1 MTGYAVRINFNETR
15 QLKETSAIRTRGM
28 NSRERILNALNFKPV
43 DRVPIDLGGTRQS
56 GIAVET
62 YHRLRES
69 MDGLNHSPIKVFD
82 LFQQLAE
89 IETEILD
96 RFHSDTIALNRPK
109 VAFGIE
115 NKDWKPFR
123 FFQGP
128 DVLVPGAFDPIQEA
142 DGGLVLKNK
151 DHVIARMPHNGFY
164 FDRFEPYPGASHP
177 DLDAWDPPAISDEDL
192 EHYHLQARAL
202 CNTTD
207 KAIITAM
214 GPPYEL
220 FNGIGQGGFED
231 WMVTFATEDE
241 WVEQLYEKLTVTW
254 IQNLEKFYATVGDQ
268 VQIIQIADDLG
279 TQTSQF
285 LSTDMFREKV
295 MPFYKRG
302 LDWIHQNT
310 NWKVLLHSDGAIFNL
325 IPSLIEMGV
334 DALNPIQTSATGMH
348 PDKLRESFG
357 GKIAFW
363 GGSCD
368 SQSTLTFG
376 TEAEVLE
383 ETQNNL
389 EAFKP
394 LDGGFVF
401 ASVHNI
407 QANVPV
413 ENVYRLFD
421 TAIQFSEKDRL

>member
-1 MTGYAVRINFNETR
+1 
-15 QLKETSAIRTRGM
+15 M
-28 NSRERILNALNFKPV
+28 NSKERILNALNFKPV

-62 YHRLRES
+62 YDRLRRSLGEQENN
-69 MDGLNHSPIKVFD
+69 LFKVYD
-82 LFQQLAE
+82 LYQQLAE
-89 IETEILD
+89 IEQVVLD
-96 RFHSDTIALNRPK
+96 RFCSDTIPLNRPK

-123 FFQGP
+123 FFDGP
-128 DVLVPGAFDPIQEA
+128 EVLVPGSFNPDVDD
-142 DGGLVLKNK
+142 DGSLMLKK
-151 DHVIARMPHNGFY
+151 GDFVTARMPKGGYY
-164 FDRFEPYPGASHP
+164 FDRYEPYPGASHP
-177 DLDAWDPPAISDEDL
+177 DLDHWRPPAVTEADL
-192 EHYHLQARAL
+192 DHYHLHARAL
-202 CNTTD
+202 GENTD
-207 KAIITAM
+207 KAVIAAM

-220 FNGIGQGGFED
+220 FNGMGQGGFEE
-231 WMVTFATEDE
+231 WMITFATEDE
-241 WVEQLYEKLTVTW
+241 WVEQLYQMLTDTW
-254 IQNLEKFYATVGDQ
+254 IENLKKFHAAVGDN

-285 LSTDMFREKV
+285 LSTEMFREKV

-310 NWKVLLHSDGAIFNL
+310 NWKVLMHNDGAIFNL

-334 DALNPIQTSATGMH
+334 DALNPIQTSATGMT
-348 PDKLRESFG
+348 PEKLKESFG

-376 TEAEVLE
+376 SESEVME
-383 ETQNNL
+383 ETRHNL
-389 EAFKP
+389 EAFQP

-407 QANVPV
+407 QSGVPV
-413 ENVYRLFD
+413 DNICRLFD
-421 TAIQFSEKDRL
+421 TAIQFGG